1 MRPRIKAV
9 TAPVV
14 LVLSLASFTACA
26 SDEPDYQ
33 DSTVEVAAVSG
44 TSVEAGAVQVVLPAG
59 AATGGK
65 LSVQEGP
72 VPGAVP
78 VGVKALGPSAVVS
91 LDDGTLD
98 GSMTVSF
105 APPPELTPDL
115 VPVVMAEDEQGDWQ
129 WLPTSWDLD
138 SERVTAEMT
147 NPGQVY
153 LARFDPEPLVEGV
166 AEELSDKANNLA
178 KVDPPS
184 CGDEAGP
191 LEAGLQVTS
200 EQGDQVLWCVGVDT
214 IESNPAVSGYDV
226 LGDEGVQARVLRLRN
241 NSRMFTEVGYP
252 DDWPAVD
259 GSGRALPGDE
269 LRARFGLAGR
279 TRDGLDSRILAPG
292 DTLTLH
298 LPGNAPEIA
307 GTVTADQSAA
317 AWTLSALDFASSTYT
332 RMVSE
337 VDGELG
343 DHVRVVREELVAVL
357 TASPGADAPEP
368 GTDDGSEE
376 SGAQLDLDG
385 LKMCLAPVAETIL
398 MNPDVAK
405 QLTEKA
411 ATCTPSLLRPAL
423 APEVNAGE
431 GAAQMAEGVASQM
444 LQALPGGLES
454 VTAPW
459 EDVPDALT
467 DEHAGFQVW
476 FGPAPVQEYDY
487 TEGPMV
493 FLPGDRVD
501 VDEWD
506 PAFNAYVEGRLETL
520 AEDNEAKSDG
530 SGGIVVGTSCP
541 EGQISVHRYRTD
553 GFALGE
559 VVTCTGDKHRVVLGE
574 QPDGWQELDSIQHD
588 EYFGCEVMGNYS
600 VPAFIAGDT
609 CLDGEQTQEYTG

>member
-1 MRPRIKAV
+1 MRPRIRAV
-9 TAPVV
+9 TAPAVPV
-14 LVLSLASFTACA
+14 LALVFFTACA

-33 DSTVEVAAVSG
+33 DSSVEVAAVAG
-44 TSVEAGAVQVVLPAG
+44 TSVEAGAVQVELPAG

-72 VPGAVP
+72 VPAAVP
-78 VGVKALGPSAVVS
+78 VGVKAVGPSAVVS
-91 LDDGTLD
+91 IEDGTLD

-105 APPPELTPDL
+105 AAPADLTADL
-115 VPVVMAEDEQGDWQ
+115 VPVVMAEDVEGEWQ

-138 SERVTAEMT
+138 TERVTAEMT
-147 NPGQVY
+147 APGQVY
-153 LARFDPEPLVEGV
+153 LARFDPEPLLEGV
-166 AEELSDKANNLA
+166 VEELSDKANNLA

-184 CGDEAGP
+184 CGDEAEP
-191 LEAGLQVTS
+191 VAAGLQVTS
-200 EQGDQVLWCVGVDT
+200 EQGDVVLWCVGVDT

-226 LGDEGVQARVLRLRN
+226 LADEGVQARVLRLRN

-252 DDWPAVD
+252 DEWPAVD

-269 LRARFGLAGR
+269 LRDRLGLAGR

-292 DTLTLH
+292 ETLTLY
-298 LPGNAPEIA
+298 LPGNAADVI
-307 GTVTADQSAA
+307 GTVTADLSAA

-332 RMVSE
+332 RMVGE
-337 VDGELG
+337 VDDELG
-343 DHVRVVREELVAVL
+343 DHVREVREGLVAAL
-357 TASPGADAPEP
+357 AASPGAGDSVEP
-368 GTDDGSEE
+368 VSGGSAVE
-376 SGAQLDLDG
+376 LDLAG
-385 LKMCLAPVAETIL
+385 LEMCLAPVAETIL

-423 APEVNAGE
+423 APDAGSGE
-431 GAAQMAEGVASQM
+431 GPAQMAEGVASQM
-444 LQALPGGLES
+444 LQALPAGLES

-467 DEHAGFQVW
+467 DEQAGFQVW
-476 FGPAPVQEYDY
+476 FGPAPVQDYDY

-493 FLPGDRVD
+493 FLPSDRVD

-506 PAFNAYVEGRLETL
+506 PAFNSYVQGRLETL
-520 AEDNEAKSDG
+520 AEDNEANSDG

-553 GFALGE
+553 GFAYVE
-559 VVTCTGDKHRVVLGE
+559 VVSCTGDERRVVLGE
-574 QPDGWQELDSIQHD
+574 LPDGWQELDSIQND
-588 EYFGCEVMGNYS
+588 EYFGCGVMGNYS
-600 VPAFIAGDT
+600 VPAFIAGET